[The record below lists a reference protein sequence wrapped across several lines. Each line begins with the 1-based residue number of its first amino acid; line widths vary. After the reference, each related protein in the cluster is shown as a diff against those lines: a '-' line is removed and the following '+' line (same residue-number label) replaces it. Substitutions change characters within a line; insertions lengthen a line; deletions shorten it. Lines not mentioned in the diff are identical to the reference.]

1 MIYSFCIWFFKVT
14 LHYIFNVVHK
24 SLFLSITSY
33 LFIYLFIYIHTCV
46 CGGVCMSILHE
57 KQHDKI
63 RWDFIDPGNLCV
75 MVGTMKNALQ
85 CLSSQ
90 SIFLLFK
97 TGHDL
102 DVSKISPMY
111 IFNERPYIQHICYIY
126 CYIDSVTKLQDI
138 EILIAVLVKY
148 SLCKSKHKWQHHWP
162 FFHHWPSCGSIF
174 LEVLLNEVTLL
185 LFVLETKLKWF
196 H

>member
-1 MIYSFCIWFFKVT
+1 
-14 LHYIFNVVHK
+14 
-24 SLFLSITSY
+24 
-33 LFIYLFIYIHTCV
+33 
-46 CGGVCMSILHE
+46 MSILHE

-174 LEVLLNEVTLL
+174 FRGAFKWSNFATVCARDKIEMISLKKENKLFNKKHMWC
-185 LFVLETKLKWF
+185 FVLVKSIHKVLCML
-196 H
+196 